1 MSSPPPVGHPQAF
14 EAVGAPS
21 ASAPSAPRVQTQY
34 SRSGWPLDVKI
45 RRALWTPFHL
55 LFLRG
60 TGRYLSPLRV
70 MALRLFGARI
80 RGPVLVM
87 DGVKV
92 WHPWSLRMEP
102 HSTLGR
108 GVEVYN
114 FADVVIGEQATVS
127 QDTYLC
133 TASHDHEHPYM
144 PLVYRP
150 IDVGPQSWIAARC
163 FVGPGVR
170 VHEGAV
176 LAACTVAVKDV
187 PAWTVVGGN
196 PARPLRHRRLR
207 AAE

>member
-1 MSSPPPVGHPQAF
+1 MTLK
-14 EAVGAPS
+14 
-21 ASAPSAPRVQTQY
+21 VQTQF
-34 SRSGWPLDVKI
+34 SRSGWSLGVKL

-55 LFLRG
+55 LFLPG

-70 MALRLFGARI
+70 AALKLFGARI
-80 RGPVLVM
+80 EGPVLVM

-92 WHPWSLRMEP
+92 WHPWSLVMAP

-114 FADVVIGEQATVS
+114 FADISIGEQATVS

-133 TASHDHEHPYM
+133 TASHDHEHPHM
-144 PLVYRP
+144 PLIYKP
-150 IDVGPQSWIAARC
+150 ITVGAQSWIAARC
-163 FVGPGVR
+163 FVGPGVT
-170 VHEGAV
+170 VGEGAV

-196 PARPLRHRRLR
+196 PARALRRRQLR
-207 AAE
+207 QP